1 MQHGLLFV
9 HAIIVA
15 SKDPKISKQGTAGKW
30 KHVTLMVPQK
40 PEIIMKAES
49 GENQQK
55 VMASSNVGLS
65 TIYHIKKKNQLWSF
79 TASRGNVKDL
89 LKQSL
94 KTVRL
99 NKVCQWVT
107 AVF

>member
-30 KHVTLMVPQK
+30 KHVTLMIPWK
-40 PEIIMKAES
+40 PEIIMRAES

-55 VMASSNVGLS
+55 VMASYNVRLS
-65 TIYHIKKKNQLWSF
+65 TIYNIKKKKNQLWSF
-79 TASRGNVKDL
+79 TASKAADV
-89 LKQSL
+89 
-94 KTVRL
+94 
-99 NKVCQWVT
+99 
-107 AVF
+107 